1 MNDLTV
7 NVHDYL
13 TDEQIAEVCKKEDA
27 LSTSLRELEEELER
41 DG

>member
-13 TDEQIAEVCKKEDA
+13 TDEQIAEVCK
-27 LSTSLRELEEELER
+27 EEIQKQIR
-41 DG
+41 MQF